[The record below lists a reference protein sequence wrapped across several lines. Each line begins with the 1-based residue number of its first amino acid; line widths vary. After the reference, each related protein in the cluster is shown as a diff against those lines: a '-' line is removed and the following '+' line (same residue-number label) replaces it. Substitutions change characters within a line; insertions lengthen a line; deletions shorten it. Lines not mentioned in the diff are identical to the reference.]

1 MIMTN
6 SEVVED
12 WQANFKSYS
21 FKRSFGLHLSQAMIE
36 MLCAVADDCQWD
48 RAEANT
54 IHQPDNWIATQGSLV
69 KRGLIER
76 KCESERAKV
85 YEKVVSGRMRRDEYR
100 EHSYYKLTPAGKA
113 VVDLFKVVGVFVPS
127 DAGLRKAARKAVAK
141 ASPKKA
147 PAKRSKR

>member
-1 MIMTN
+1 MTN

-21 FKRSFGLHLSQAMIE
+21 FKRTFGLHLSQPMIE
-36 MLCAVADDCQWD
+36 MLCAVADDCRWD
-48 RAEANT
+48 RADANT
-54 IHQPDNWIATQGSLV
+54 IHQPDNWVATQGSLV

-76 KCESERAKV
+76 KCESERAAITKKV
-85 YEKVVSGRMRRDEYR
+85 IDGHMRRDEYH
-100 EHSYYKLTPAGKA
+100 EYSYYRLTPAGKA

-127 DAGLRKAARKAVAK
+127 DAGLRKAARKAAAK

-147 PAKRSKR
+147 TAKRARR